1 MTSVSQIFLKCLHI
15 LGIIPFFGAI
25 PKLRSSSKKRNQWV
39 ALQYKPYKRL
49 KYLFQMEF
57 LYNKF

>member
-49 KYLFQMEF
+49 K
-57 LYNKF
+57 